1 MELRVSKCSLV
12 FSIFIISMFM
22 PSYFSNSIFNI
33 IENFAFLA
41 SLFILVK
48 YKYKWNNVT
57 VAITIYWL
65 ELMLM
70 TFINGLS
77 TVDYH
82 FVISNLKIIACILF
96 IDFMLQTH
104 RKSAINI
111 LFYILLIYIVADF
124 VSVLLFPDGLYF
136 VAREWNQWSTTYSAQ
151 WILGNKNNR
160 IFWYLMFLAIS
171 YCKFDLLKKKKSI
184 YPAIFS
190 ACSVVV
196 VILVQSST
204 ATVALLIAGFG
215 LIFSYYKRYKIK
227 ININHKVIFLTYFA
241 LSIIVLLGN
250 IFTNQSGVLNSLS
263 EYLFEKDISTVLART
278 DAWEGT
284 IAQIIQSPLTGQG
297 IISSSN
303 AGNILGSIAL
313 TDAHNAILNILWQG
327 GLIAFGLV
335 IIVFWQIS
343 KQAKYV
349 NNKNTSFLLS
359 MLLIAILVETLFESV
374 LSQNYGWYM
383 MIILYNIT
391 LIYSNKTVCV
401 RAKNQQEDLTWRR
414 KEQCERGED
423 YVRE

>member
-12 FSIFIISMFM
+12 FSVFIISMFM

-41 SLFILVK
+41 SFFILFK

-57 VAITIYWL
+57 IAITVYWL
-65 ELMLM
+65 EIMLM

-82 FVISNLKIIACILF
+82 FVISNSKIIICILF

-160 IFWYLMFLAIS
+160 VFWYLMFLAIS

-190 ACSVVV
+190 VCSVVV

-215 LIFSYYKRYKIK
+215 LIFSYYKRSKTK
-227 ININHKVIFLTYFA
+227 ININHKVIFLTYSV
-241 LSIIVLLGN
+241 LSIVILLGN
-250 IFTNQSGVLNSLS
+250 LFANQIGALNSLS
-263 EYLFEKDISTVLART
+263 EYLFGKDISTVLART
-278 DAWEGT
+278 VAWEGT
-284 IAQIIQSPLTGQG
+284 IAQIIQAPLTGHG

-303 AGNILGSIAL
+303 AGNILGSIAF

-327 GLIAFGLV
+327 GFIALGMV

-349 NNKNTSFLLS
+349 NNRNTSFFIS
-359 MLLIAILVETLFESV
+359 TLLIAILVETLFESV

-383 MIILYNIT
+383 MIILYDIT
-391 LIYSNKTVCV
+391 LIYSDKTIFV
-401 RAKNQQEDLTWRR
+401 RAKNQQEDLA
-414 KEQCERGED
+414 
-423 YVRE
+423 